1 MEAAVRNATHP
12 VTAELAAQLAAWAD
26 EPWRLDYFA
35 AMRRLEA
42 LSAASPRWGRA
53 SLPRSEAVRIGQ
65 EPSLAFPP
73 ASFSRFEHRSDGG
86 PTRLRQLFFGYLG
99 PNGPLPIH
107 LSDFIRERALNR
119 DDRTWLAFLDTLLHR
134 FALHFYRAWLQ
145 ARPAVTL
152 DRPGEDLY
160 RRWVGALI
168 GVGTATR
175 QDRDEIHDDARLHFS
190 GWLVRRVHNLES
202 IEAVLRGYFGVP
214 VRVERWVGHWMRID
228 AREQTR
234 LGRPRRPSQT
244 AARTLGG
251 GALLGTQVWDRQ
263 HRIRIHLGPLSL
275 AQYRRMLPVG
285 DAWPVLQR
293 WLRQLLGDELEWDA
307 ELVLLRSEVPATRL
321 GERVGNT
328 PRLGWLSWLG
338 ARPRTRDARDVRLPS
353 ATGSNRM
360 TQAFQAAQPESSCA

>member
-1 MEAAVRNATHP
+1 MRGATHP
-12 VTAELAAQLAAWAD
+12 VSADVSAQLAAWAA

-73 ASFSRFEHRSDGG
+73 ASFSRFEESGSGG

-119 DDRTWLAFLDTLLHR
+119 DDRTWLAFLDSFLHR

-145 ARPAVTL
+145 SRPAVTL

-160 RRWVGALI
+160 RRWIGALI

-175 QDRDEIHDDARLHFS
+175 QGRDEIYDDARLHFS

-202 IEAVLRGYFGVP
+202 VEAVLRRYFGVP

-228 AREQTR
+228 AGEQAR
-234 LGRPRRPSQT
+234 LGRPQRVSQS
-244 AARTLGG
+244 ASRTLGG

-263 HRIRIHLGPLSL
+263 HRIRIHLGPLNL
-275 AQYRRMLPVG
+275 VQYQRMLPVG
-285 DAWPVLQR
+285 DARPALQR
-293 WLRQLLGDELEWDA
+293 WLQQLLGDELEWDA
-307 ELVLLRSEVPATRL
+307 ELVLDRGEVPVTRL
-321 GERVGNT
+321 GERAGNT
-328 PRLGWLSWLG
+328 SRLGWLTWLG
-338 ARPRTRDARDVRLPS
+338 DRPRTRDARDVRLPS
-353 ATGSNRM
+353 SAGPGRVP
-360 TQAFQAAQPESSCA
+360 QALQSAQPESS